1 MPGTYVKIQS
11 VTVGSGGTSTIEFSN
26 IPATFDD
33 LLVKMSTRNTATGVG
48 AWQAFDI
55 GFNGVL
61 TNRSW
66 RFLGGT
72 GSAAITGSGTAIL
85 GQSSS
90 GDTTASTFAN
100 GEIYI
105 PNYAGATNKSVSVD
119 QATENNA
126 TAALIY
132 PGAGLWSS
140 TAAITSIQ
148 LASNY
153 AGLFAQHSTATLY
166 GIKKS

>member
-1 MPGTYVKIQS
+1 MANTYVKIAS
-11 VTVGSGGTSTIEFSN
+11 VTVGAGGASTIEFTS
-26 IPATFDD
+26 IPATYDD
-33 LLVKMSTRNTATGVG
+33 LVVKMSTRNSASGVG
-48 AWQAFDI
+48 QWQAFDI

-66 RFLGGT
+66 RFVGGT
-72 GSAAITGSGTAIL
+72 GSAAISGSGTAIL
-85 GQSSS
+85 GQSSTAAS
-90 GDTTASTFAN
+90 TASTFAN

-105 PNYAGATNKSVSVD
+105 PNYAGSTNKSLSVD
-119 QATENNA
+119 QATENNG
-126 TAALIY
+126 TDALIY

-153 AGLFAQHSTATLY
+153 AGTFVQYSTAVLY